1 MTSLASL
8 PTDAAAT
15 LPSCVRYRVV
25 SLAVLLGMVTYLDR
39 VCISTL
45 APYIEKDLA
54 LSEMQ
59 MGYVFSAFALSYAL
73 FGLPAAAWA
82 DRVGTRKAL
91 TGIVIW
97 WSVFTMTTASGIN
110 QTSLMVIRFFFGA
123 GEAGAWPAVARTFS
137 RWIPYRERG
146 TVQGIF
152 FVGAHVVGGMTPLL
166 VMWMA
171 GFLPWRMIFVLF
183 GLLGFVW
190 AAVWCYWFRD
200 DPAEHRQVN
209 AAELALIAADRK
221 PDPAVGAGGKQW
233 WRLLGDR
240 NVLAL
245 CLMYV
250 PNSFGFY
257 FCITWLPR
265 YLQKRHG
272 LEDASLGIFAGLPLV
287 LSVLADVSGGVTTD
301 WAVRRF
307 GPRLGRAGVG
317 FTAYF
322 LAGMALILAVLST
335 HPWIAATWIAVG
347 TACSMFMLGAAWSTC
362 QDIGGTHTAMVGAMM
377 NTAGQIGAIA
387 CPVVVKC
394 LVEQY
399 NDWNAALVLI
409 GVIFLLGALCWLVV
423 DPRKRVFQ

>member
-8 PTDAAAT
+8 PTKAT
-15 LPSCVRYRVV
+15 AIPPSHVRYRVV

-54 LSEMQ
+54 FSEMQ

-97 WSVFTMTTASGIN
+97 WSAFTMTTAAGIN
-110 QTSLMVIRFFFGA
+110 QASLMVIRFLFGA

-152 FVGAHVVGGMTPLL
+152 FVGAHVVGGLTPLL

-171 GFLPWRMIFVLF
+171 GFLSWRMIFVLF

-200 DPAEHRQVN
+200 DPAGHRQVN
-209 AAELALIAADRK
+209 AAELAAIVADRK
-221 PDPAVGAGGKQW
+221 PDPAAGTGGKQW

-362 QDIGGTHTAMVGAMM
+362 QDIGGTHTAVVGAMM
-377 NTAGQIGAIA
+377 NTAGQIGAVA

-399 NDWNAALVLI
+399 NDWNAALILI